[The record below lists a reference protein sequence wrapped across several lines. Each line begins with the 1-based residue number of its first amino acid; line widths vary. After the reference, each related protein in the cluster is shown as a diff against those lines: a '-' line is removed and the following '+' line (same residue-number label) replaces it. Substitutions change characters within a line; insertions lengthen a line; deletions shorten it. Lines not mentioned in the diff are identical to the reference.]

1 MSTPIKV
8 SVIGAGSAQFS
19 LGLVKDI
26 CLTENLAGSQ
36 ISFMDIDLDR
46 LEMIEKLA
54 QRYANELGADLRFER
69 TSDGKVSMQEADFVI
84 NTENIE
90 ASLAN
95 NPILVTAL
103 NTEIGYSAA
112 AQIAKQAYAQKR
124 PILEVAAEMTD
135 IPMDRLLQLLNPEN
149 LV

>member
-1 MSTPIKV
+1 
-8 SVIGAGSAQFS
+8 
-19 LGLVKDI
+19 
-26 CLTENLAGSQ
+26 
-36 ISFMDIDLDR
+36 
-46 LEMIEKLA
+46 
-54 QRYANELGADLRFER
+54 
-69 TSDGKVSMQEADFVI
+69 
-84 NTENIE
+84 
-90 ASLAN
+90 
-95 NPILVTAL
+95 VTAL